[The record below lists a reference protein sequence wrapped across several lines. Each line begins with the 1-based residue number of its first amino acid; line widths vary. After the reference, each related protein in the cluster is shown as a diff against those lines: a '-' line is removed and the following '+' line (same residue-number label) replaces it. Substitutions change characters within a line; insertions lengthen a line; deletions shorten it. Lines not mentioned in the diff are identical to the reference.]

1 MSIGLHSSVELG
13 DYFQSLQAAFRSAC
27 IQQSALVHA
36 LDIAGFHVRLQ
47 CAGFSLA
54 PALLPALQH
63 LSPPAAPAHAE
74 PDIALQLW
82 DTTSTGVVLPA
93 PPFTHGDYKR
103 YGHRAV
109 AYAGS
114 VALMHAPADGML
126 FAYDRS
132 ARQGVFW
139 AADAEQLSIYE
150 RAAPLQT
157 LFHWA
162 LVDFGWHIVHAAA
175 LGASQGG
182 VLLVGK
188 TGAGKSTTAL
198 SCLGQ
203 GDIRLLSDDK
213 CLVQL
218 DPSPQ
223 AFALFNSGKLK
234 SDMLEMLPHFRPM
247 LSGWDGKTKADKGL
261 VYLHPTF
268 ADSLI
273 QTFPI
278 KALVLPTVAGTARAR
293 VYPIPPIDVFREL
306 GPSTVIWLP
315 GAEGENLSVA
325 AEMVRRLPCY
335 RVELAASPHA
345 NVGAIKDLL
354 RQLC

>member
-1 MSIGLHSSVELG
+1 MSIGLHSPVGLG
-13 DYFQSLQAAFRSAC
+13 DYFQALQIAFHSAC
-27 IQQSALVHA
+27 HQQSVVVYA
-36 LDIAGFHVRLQ
+36 LDVAGYHVRLQ
-47 CAGFSLA
+47 CAGASLT

-74 PDIALQLW
+74 PDVTLQVW

-114 VALMHAPADGML
+114 VALMHAPSAGML

-132 ARQGVFW
+132 VHQGVFC
-139 AADAEQLSIYE
+139 AADAERLSIYE

-175 LGASQGG
+175 VGGPQGG

-203 GDIRLLSDDK
+203 GNIRLLSDDK
-213 CLVQL
+213 CLVRM
-218 DPSPQ
+218 DPTPQ
-223 AFALFNSGKLK
+223 AVALFSSGKLK
-234 SDMLEMLPHFRPM
+234 SDMLEWLPHFRPM
-247 LSGWDGKTKADKGL
+247 LSGWDDNSKADKGL
-261 VYLHPTF
+261 VFLHPAF

-278 KALVLPTVAGTARAR
+278 KALVLPRVTGTARAS
-293 VYPIPPIDVFREL
+293 VYPITPIQVFREL

-315 GAEGENLSVA
+315 GAEGENLHVA

-335 RVELAASPHA
+335 RIELATSPQA
-345 NVGAIKDLL
+345 NIGVIQDLL